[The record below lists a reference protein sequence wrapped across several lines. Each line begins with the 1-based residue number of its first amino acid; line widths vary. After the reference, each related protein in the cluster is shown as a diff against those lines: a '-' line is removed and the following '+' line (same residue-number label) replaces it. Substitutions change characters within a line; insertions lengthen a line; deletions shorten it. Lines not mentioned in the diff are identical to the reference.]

1 MRPSDVRGTLCV
13 VTILLMLIS
22 STMLALVPVTEAEA
36 RSNHSGT
43 TNVEQ
48 FGSGFDETII
58 ADAGDS
64 LNVPRDLEFHPNPS
78 RADELWVINRATD
91 SMTIIFDA
99 GEASQ
104 SSINRKDRYANHFM
118 EEPSAFAFG
127 QSHAEFD
134 YIFASAQE
142 TRNTYDGQN
151 TANDFMGPALW
162 PSALSHFAMENQ
174 ANNKLGSHLDM
185 LHESP
190 NGVGIAHDSG
200 NAYWYND
207 GWYGELVYYN
217 FQSDHDTGGEDHADG
232 IVRRYTE
239 ITPTRQAGVPGHMIL
254 DKSTGILYIADT
266 GMGRV
271 LWVDTDDTTTT
282 TTNRMGDNTQKDS
295 SLAEYSEITGVDNGV
310 LASGLNNPSG
320 IALHNDTLFV
330 SERGNGKIRAYA
342 LDGTLLDTAQTT
354 AQAIMGLE
362 VGPDNK
368 LWYVDATRHQVI
380 RMDPFPDIDGDGI
393 ADDDD
398 NCPSVSNSGQDDH
411 DSDDLGDICDPDDDN
426 DGILSDFDD
435 CVYGDLGWTS
445 GPGTDHD
452 GDGCRDSANED
463 PDDDN
468 DGRYDSQDGC
478 PRGDLN
484 WVSGSGTDHD
494 MDGCR
499 DDGEDLDDD
508 GDTVCDGTITDSSC
522 TVGAPQM
529 DRCPRGAIGWTSSI
543 GTDFDNDG
551 CRDSDEDADDDDD
564 GYLDTLD
571 GCPKEVGNATE
582 GMKRGCPDW
591 DGDGW
596 ADAEDTYAFDP
607 TQWVDTDLDSYG
619 DNVEGTNGDACPLQ
633 DGTSTA
639 DRFGCPDS
647 DGDGW
652 SNPTGTWTTDDGA
665 DAFALEGTQW
675 HDSDIDGYGDNWN
688 DTAWNSERVVLGVGQ
703 FVSDA
708 FQPDACPAERG
719 YSWVDR
725 FGCSDVDGD
734 GMSDAAD
741 AFPNE
746 PSQMYDLDG
755 DGYGDNASGSLA
767 DGCPDTPGTSTLGG
781 MLGCPDADGDGWAD
795 SIDLFPALS
804 HSWSDADG
812 DNYSDQEG
820 TAITDECPEEHGNS
834 TADRLGCLDQDGD
847 GTSDQNDFYPLDAS
861 KTEEELLGGG
871 GILIGLFIGLLVLL
885 VGGGIA
891 AAMLLRRGREEEPVE
906 TLLTAQP
913 PPPGAFAASPPQ
925 VAFAPPAAMTPET
938 PAFAPPPPAS
948 APTPEPVAEAAAGPP
963 VPAEGLPPG
972 WTMEQW
978 GYYGEGWLRDNQ

>member
-1 MRPSDVRGTLCV
+1 
-13 VTILLMLIS
+13 
-22 STMLALVPVTEAEA
+22 
-36 RSNHSGT
+36 
-43 TNVEQ
+43 
-48 FGSGFDETII
+48 
-58 ADAGDS
+58 
-64 LNVPRDLEFHPNPS
+64 
-78 RADELWVINRATD
+78 
-91 SMTIIFDA
+91 
-99 GEASQ
+99 
-104 SSINRKDRYANHFM
+104 
-118 EEPSAFAFG
+118 
-127 QSHAEFD
+127 
-134 YIFASAQE
+134 
-142 TRNTYDGQN
+142 
-151 TANDFMGPALW
+151 
-162 PSALSHFAMENQ
+162 
-174 ANNKLGSHLDM
+174 
-185 LHESP
+185 
-190 NGVGIAHDSG
+190 VGIAHDSG

-207 GWYGELVYYN
+207 GWYGELVYYD
-217 FQSDHDTGGEDHADG
+217 FQSDHDTGGEDHDDG

-239 ITPTRQAGVPGHMIL
+239 ITPTREAGVPGHMIL

-266 GMGRV
+266 GAGRV
-271 LWVDTDDTTTT
+271 LWVDTDDTSTT
-282 TTNRMGDNTQKDS
+282 TTNIMGDSTQRDS

-310 LASGLNNPSG
+310 LASGLHNPSG

-354 AQAIMGLE
+354 AQSIMGLE

-368 LWYVDATRHQVI
+368 LWYVDAYAHRVI
-380 RMDPFPDIDGDGI
+380 RMDPFPDIDADGI

-398 NCPSVSNSGQDDH
+398 NCPNVSNPGQNGH

-452 GDGCRDSANED
+452 SDGCRDSANED
-463 PDDDN
+463 SDDDN

-478 PRGDLN
+478 PRGDLD
-484 WVSGSGTDHD
+484 WVSDSQTDHD

-571 GCPKEVGNATE
+571 GCPKEVGTATE

-607 TQWVDTDLDSYG
+607 TQWADTDLDSYG

-647 DGDGW
+647 DADGW

-665 DAFALEGTQW
+665 DAFVLEATQW
-675 HDSDIDGYGDNWN
+675 HDSDIDGYGDNWADAN
-688 DTAWNSERVVLGVGQ
+688 WNSERVVLGVGQ

-741 AFPNE
+741 AFPARCMTWTGMATVTTLQDHSPTVALTPQAPRRSVGCSAVRMPMVTVGPTRSTCSL
-746 PSQMYDLDG
+746 PSHTRG
-755 DGYGDNASGSLA
+755 R
-767 DGCPDTPGTSTLGG
+767 
-781 MLGCPDADGDGWAD
+781 MLMVTTTRTKKGPR
-795 SIDLFPALS
+795 SRMTVPK
-804 HSWSDADG
+804 
-812 DNYSDQEG
+812 NM
-820 TAITDECPEEHGNS
+820 
-834 TADRLGCLDQDGD
+834 
-847 GTSDQNDFYPLDAS
+847 
-861 KTEEELLGGG
+861 
-871 GILIGLFIGLLVLL
+871 GILRRTGSAASTRTVTAPATRTTSIRSMRARPRRSCSAVVEYSSAFSSVCSCCSSAVVSPLPCCS
-885 VGGGIA
+885 A
-891 AAMLLRRGREEEPVE
+891 AAERRNRSRLCSQHSHLRRAR
-906 TLLTAQP
+906 LLHRH
-913 PPPGAFAASPPQ
+913 
-925 VAFAPPAAMTPET
+925 
-938 PAFAPPPPAS
+938 
-948 APTPEPVAEAAAGPP
+948 
-963 VPAEGLPPG
+963 
-972 WTMEQW
+972 
-978 GYYGEGWLRDNQ
+978 LRLRSHRLVR

>member
-1 MRPSDVRGTLCV
+1 MRPNNVRGTLCI
-13 VTILLMLIS
+13 VTILMMLIS
-22 STMLALVPVTEAEA
+22 STMVTLVPVTEAEA
-36 RSNHSGT
+36 RSNHSNGT
-43 TNVEQ
+43 HVEQ
-48 FGSGFDETII
+48 FGSGFDEIVI
-58 ADAGDS
+58 ADAGDN

-78 RADELWVINRATD
+78 RAYELWVINRATD

-99 GEASQ
+99 GMASQ
-104 SSINRKDRYANHFM
+104 SSTNRKDAYGNHFM

-127 QSHAEFD
+127 QYHSEFD
-134 YIFASAQE
+134 YIFSSAQE
-142 TRNTYDGQN
+142 TRNTFDGQ
-151 TANDFMGPALW
+151 ANPNNFMGPALW

-207 GWYGELVYYN
+207 GHYGELVYYD
-217 FQSDHDTGGEDHADG
+217 FQHDHDTGGDDHDDG
-232 IVRRYTE
+232 VVRRYVE

-266 GMGRV
+266 GAGRV
-271 LWVDTDDTTTT
+271 LWVDTDDSTTT
-282 TTNRMGDNTQKDS
+282 TTNIMGSNTQMDPT
-295 SLAEYSEITGVDNGV
+295 LAEYSEIRGVDNGV

-368 LWYVDATRHQVI
+368 LWYVDAGMNRVI

-398 NCPSVSNSGQDDH
+398 NCPNVSNVGQDDH
-411 DSDDLGDICDPDDDN
+411 DSDNLGDMCDPDDDN
-426 DGILSDFDD
+426 DGIPSDVDD
-435 CVYGDLGWTS
+435 CVYGDLDWTS
-445 GPGTDHD
+445 GIGTDHD
-452 GDGCRDSANED
+452 ADGCRDAGNED
-463 PDDDN
+463 SDDDN
-468 DGRYDSQDGC
+468 DGRYDSQDAC
-478 PRGDLN
+478 AKGDLN
-484 WVSGSGTDHD
+484 WDSTSQTDHD

-508 GDTVCDGTITDSSC
+508 SDTVCDGTLADSSC
-522 TVGAPQM
+522 TIGEPLM
-529 DRCPRGAIGWTSSI
+529 DRCPRGAIGWTSSL

-551 CRDSDEDADDDDD
+551 CRDQDEDMDDDDD

-571 GCPKEVGNATE
+571 GCPKEIGNATE
-582 GMKRGCPDW
+582 GMMRGCPDW

-596 ADAEDTYAFDP
+596 ADAEDTYPFDS
-607 TQWVDTDLDSYG
+607 TQWVDTDLDGYG
-619 DNVEGTNGDACPLQ
+619 DNVGGTDGDACPLQ

-639 DRFGCPDS
+639 DRYGCPDS
-647 DGDGW
+647 DADGW
-652 SNPTGTWTTDDGA
+652 SNPTGAWTTDDGA
-665 DAFALEGTQW
+665 DAFALEATQW
-675 HDSDIDGYGDNWN
+675 HDSDIDGFGDNWA
-688 DTAWNSERVVLGVGQ
+688 DSAWNSERVDLGLGE
-703 FVSDA
+703 FVTDA
-708 FQPDACPAERG
+708 FQPDACPAIRG
-719 YSWVDR
+719 YSSIDR
-725 FGCSDVDGD
+725 FGCLDGDGD

-741 AFPNE
+741 PFSDDS
-746 PSQMYDLDG
+746 SQMYDLDG
-755 DGYGDNASGSLA
+755 DGYGDNASGVLA
-767 DGCPDTPGTSTLGG
+767 DSCPEIAGTSTLGG
-781 MLGCPDADGDGWAD
+781 VLGCPDSDSDGWAD

-820 TAITDECPEEHGNS
+820 TEITDDCPAEHGNS
-834 TADRLGCLDQDGD
+834 TKDRLGCLDQDGD

-861 KTEEELLGGG
+861 KTEEELLAGGG
-871 GILIGLFIGLLVLL
+871 MLLGLLGLLVLL

-891 AAMLLRRGREEEPVE
+891 AALLLRRGREEEPVE
-906 TLLTAQP
+906 TLFTP
-913 PPPGAFAASPPQ
+913 PPPSAL
-925 VAFAPPAAMTPET
+925 T
-938 PAFAPPPPAS
+938 APPPPNAFATPATMIPDTPAFS
-948 APTPEPVAEAAAGPP
+948 PEAPSPPEPAPTLGQVAEAAGPP

-978 GYYGEGWLRDNQ
+978 SYYGEGWLRDNQ